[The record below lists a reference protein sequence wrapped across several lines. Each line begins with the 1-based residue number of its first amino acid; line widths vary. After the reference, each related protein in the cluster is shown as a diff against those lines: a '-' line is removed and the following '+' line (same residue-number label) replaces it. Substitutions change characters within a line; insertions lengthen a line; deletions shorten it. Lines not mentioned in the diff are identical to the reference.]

1 MNQELKSIAKYDS
14 LHEPTVQEKDLIWKA
29 REYCQSSFPQL
40 LPRIIDCV
48 NYAKKDQVIEIHRLI
63 ESWPLLS
70 PENALQL
77 FDYAYPDEHVRK
89 FAVHC
94 FQVKAL

>member
-1 MNQELKSIAKYDS
+1 MIVN
-14 LHEPTVQEKDLIWKA
+14 W
-29 REYCQSSFPQL
+29 
-40 LPRIIDCV
+40 RIFDQMETTIDCV

>member
-1 MNQELKSIAKYDS
+1 MLSGKGPLNTKLPVMNCSTSD
-14 LHEPTVQEKDLIWKA
+14 T
-29 REYCQSSFPQL
+29 
-40 LPRIIDCV
+40 